1 MHIMTAGMHHP
12 VVHGLIWR
20 FVLLL
25 DRQGIHIRP
34 QQHGFARGSAA
45 ENANYAFAEMG
56 ADTLLHLKAPF
67 LQ

>member
-1 MHIMTAGMHHP
+1 M
-12 VVHGLIWR
+12 HGLIWR

-34 QQHGFARGSAA
+34 QQHGFARGNAA

-56 ADTLLHLKAPF
+56 TNALLYLKAPF